1 MSVSSQVRKLS
12 TSPFSRDVHMTN
24 QKLKSMQQHTE
35 HILKMNQK
43 KNMSLATNLGSKIGV
58 NNNTD
63 DAASSQLYSQSQKFS
78 CSSNTTSPKI
88 SPREQLPSSLILQAN
103 NTLNSKMSSS
113 KIQTQT
119 NNVAQKNTN
128 LTSQQS
134 IQSHNLSKQA
144 QNSLKQLQKTLHQN
158 SSSNT
163 NKGKSQSQIPGK
175 YTLQQDTQNIRI
187 STLGNSLKPSED
199 TPKFKHLKNGDW
211 QSLESIQGLNNLQ
224 SLTGIEEFVHQ
235 NNTNVLCSV
244 FSFGHDSDDE
254 ENGNLDQEKVKR
266 CEPAK
271 PSQFSQVNSSSNGE
285 KKKRVSFCDP
295 TIHTFSAD
303 EDIKRFDHYYAEK
316 NPTKNNQNP
325 QLLNQIPSCLSQKN
339 NQARHSSPIS
349 ASQQPV
355 NQPVS
360 IIKKHDQTQIHH
372 QKSNLTSENC
382 QNNQFVNNQ
391 QNINQNNKADN
402 NNIIDGVFY
411 SMQQAISQD
420 QLNNH
425 AIFESFAPKQ
435 PQGSNIQH
443 YSQQSQ
449 MQNQIQKQN
458 QISNNL
464 GNQRYSSQ
472 PVNQQNQPNSI
483 SVLIQ
488 NAFKNFN
495 QNTTS
500 QSNLQNRSQS
510 PHRDDTS
517 MNRNIIITDKIN
529 HMNIIKETSQ
539 ITKDQSSTT
548 TNIQQNN
555 SNTQNSK
562 LEEARKNL
570 VKRDS
575 HSISEIISVSPL
587 KKTTSHEYLLCKDQN
602 GNGNQNDQFSSR
614 SELVLARLSKQD
626 LLSEDNNKN
635 MINQEQK
642 LVNEFS
648 LQDVQNIKIEN
659 YLQENTSKSN
669 ASIINQQKNNTE
681 VTNNYI
687 NNNNYNVSNADIFLN
702 NNFASSTLIGNSPH
716 SSIPQSYSAP
726 SNNNNSNQNAHN
738 FPTTSMSQIAQQ
750 NQQGSNQKDN
760 NNIASA
766 ASSFISSCSPPYR
779 SYDQTTLAG
788 SSNFANTDIKLSI
801 IQPVNASSFAFG
813 SQITLSPQESIS
825 SIQTSQTYNL
835 NLNSNPNQNAQSNPY
850 NSYYQQNV
858 NPLSNNSLNNFNGLN
873 SLQNNLQG
881 NQSNNQLI
889 NQQNLNNNSNVIY
902 LSNQKGIQIP
912 TCLSSSS
919 SDANA
924 NNNTTA
930 NTNNSCANL
939 DLYKV
944 NVPSFDPSEKSRQEK
959 NSQNIIKINLEE
971 IANSSLNI
979 NCQKEEQKDLSSNS
993 NTITNNSNLTNNQAG
1008 SMTATSL
1015 NNNCTINSPFSI
1027 QSNQN
1032 FTMTSTAT
1040 AFTNNR
1046 QSFETNFWR
1055 NEAELTPSEYF
1066 LSFITNNPKPC
1077 PKPSIGGGI
1086 GTPQSNPLNQK
1097 KNSISVKDSFI
1108 STQSHFIPKQ
1118 NIDNNL
1124 DSSIE
1129 FYQNNFSSS
1138 CSYIK
1143 QNNQT
1148 NSKLSLSNT
1157 ASYGIEQ
1164 SKVKSKSPNRLN
1176 SYGTTS
1182 LKSSQCSSTTQSK
1195 KQIQTLQQQAE
1206 IKGNGKNK
1214 SYSNYTS
1221 TSQNNIHSSD
1231 TNPYQQQFYSQYYSK
1246 TSLSPSKRLNQIEQ
1260 DNNNNNQ
1267 VPNQSQK
1274 RPVFLEYNNVS
1285 SIKKSKNLSSSN
1297 NNTNT
1302 NNKNQ
1307 EVRNKITSQ
1316 LNKRKTSEQS
1326 QVKKDITSFYNIQ
1339 KITQQNN
1346 MYNNSLNK
1354 RIGTSNHNNSRD
1366 QIIQNYYQFQNNFYE
1381 KATEPINNNINKN
1394 YSQERQAKNSSLI

>member
-43 KNMSLATNLGSKIGV
+43 KNMSLVSNFGV
-58 NNNTD
+58 KNGVSSNTED
-63 DAASSQLYSQSQKFS
+63 GTSNQQNVQVQKYNS
-78 CSSNTTSPKI
+78 SSNTTSPKL

-113 KIQTQT
+113 KIQQQT
-119 NNVAQKNTN
+119 NNVAQKNSN
-128 LTSQQS
+128 LISQQS

-144 QNSLKQLQKTLHQN
+144 QNSLKLLQKTLHQN
-158 SSSNT
+158 SSNNSI
-163 NKGKSQSQIPGK
+163 KGKSQSQIPGK
-175 YTLQQDTQNIRI
+175 YTLQQDTSNIRI
-187 STLGNSLKPSED
+187 SNIGNTLKSSED

-211 QSLESIQGLNNLQ
+211 QNLEQIQGLSNFQ

-254 ENGNLDQEKVKR
+254 ENGNQDQDKVKR

-271 PSQFSQVNSSSNGE
+271 PSQFSQANSSSNGE

-303 EDIKRFDHYYAEK
+303 EDIKRFDHYFTEK
-316 NPTKNNQNP
+316 NPTKISQNSSS
-325 QLLNQIPSCLSQKN
+325 LNQIPSCLSQKN
-339 NQARHSSPIS
+339 NQVRHSSPIS

-360 IIKKHDQTQIHH
+360 IIKKPDQTQIL
-372 QKSNLTSENC
+372 QKSNLASENC

-391 QNINQNNKADN
+391 LNTNQNSKADN
-402 NNIIDGVFY
+402 NVIDGTLY
-411 SMQQAISQD
+411 SKQQVISQD

-435 PQGSNIQH
+435 PQSASIYH
-443 YSQQSQ
+443 HQQSS
-449 MQNQIQKQN
+449 MQNQMHKQS
-458 QISNNL
+458 QALNNV
-464 GNQRYSSQ
+464 GNQRYSPQ
-472 PVNQQNQPNSI
+472 PNNQQNQPNSI
-483 SVLIQ
+483 SVIIQ

-495 QNTTS
+495 QNATS

-510 PHRDDTS
+510 PNIEHTS
-517 MNRNIIITDKIN
+517 MNSNIIITDKN
-529 HMNIIKETSQ
+529 SQANIQKETNQ
-539 ITKDQSSTT
+539 ISRDQSST

-555 SNTQNSK
+555 SNSHNLK
-562 LEEARKNL
+562 LQEARKNL

-602 GNGNQNDQFSSR
+602 GNQCDQFSNR

-626 LLSEDNNKN
+626 QQDENNKN
-635 MINQEQK
+635 LINKEQK
-642 LVNEFS
+642 QLSEFS
-648 LQDVQNIKIEN
+648 LQDVQNIKIDN

-669 ASIINQQKNNTE
+669 ASNISQQKNNSE
-681 VTNNYI
+681 VTNNY
-687 NNNNYNVSNADIFLN
+687 YNVNNADLFLI
-702 NNFASSTLIGNSPH
+702 NNFASSTLIDNSPH
-716 SSIPQSYSAP
+716 SSIPQSYSAT
-726 SNNNNSNQNAHN
+726 SNNNIIQNGHN
-738 FPTTSMSQIAQQ
+738 IPTASAYQSALQ
-750 NQQGSNQKDN
+750 NQQGSMQKD

-766 ASSFISSCSPPYR
+766 TSSFISSCSPPYR

-813 SQITLSPQESIS
+813 SHITLSPQESIS
-825 SIQTSQTYNL
+825 SIQASQICN
-835 NLNSNPNQNAQSNPY
+835 NNSTNNQNQNSQNNPY
-850 NSYYQQNV
+850 NYYYQQNV
-858 NPLSNNSLNNFNGLN
+858 NPLVNNSLNNFSGLN
-873 SLQNNLQG
+873 SQSHNIQG
-881 NQSNNQLI
+881 NQSSNF
-889 NQQNLNNNSNVIY
+889 NQQNINNNSNVIY

-944 NVPSFDPSEKSRQEK
+944 SVPQFDASEKSKQEK

-971 IANSSLNI
+971 ITNSSLNI
-979 NCQKEEQKDLSSNS
+979 NYQKEEQKDLSNNS
-993 NTITNNSNLTNNQAG
+993 NNITNNSNLTNNQAG
-1008 SMTATSL
+1008 GNTATSL
-1015 NNNCTINSPFSI
+1015 NNNCTLNSPFSI

-1046 QSFETNFWR
+1046 QSFDTNFWR

-1077 PKPSIGGGI
+1077 PKPSIGGI
-1086 GTPQSNPLNQK
+1086 GTPQSNSLAQK
-1097 KNSISVKDSFI
+1097 KNSINVKDSFI

-1143 QNNQT
+1143 QSNQN

-1164 SKVKSKSPNRLN
+1164 SQVKSKSPNRLN

-1195 KQIQTLQQQAE
+1195 KQLQTLQQQQPE
-1206 IKGNGKNK
+1206 IKGKSKNK

-1221 TSQNNIHSSD
+1221 TSQNNIPTSE
-1231 TNPYQQQFYSQYYSK
+1231 TNPYQQQFQSQYYTK
-1246 TSLSPSKRLNQIEQ
+1246 TSLSPSKRINQIQQ
-1260 DNNNNNQ
+1260 DSSNQ
-1267 VPNQSQK
+1267 VSNQSQK

-1285 SIKKSKNLSSSN
+1285 NIKKSKNMSSSN
-1297 NNTNT
+1297 NN
-1302 NNKNQ
+1302 NNNQ

-1316 LNKRKTSEQS
+1316 LNQRKTSEQS
-1326 QVKKDITSFYNIQ
+1326 QIKKDITSFYNIQ
-1339 KITQQNN
+1339 KLTQQNN

-1366 QIIQNYYQFQNNFYE
+1366 QIIQNYYQTQNNFYE
-1381 KATEPINNNINKN
+1381 KATASTNNNKN
-1394 YSQERQAKNSSLI
+1394 QSQERQAKNSSLI